1 MKIQYLQEGYIKSV
15 DKMKGIAGKKYTA
28 DDIRKDTKKILLEP
42 VLKMLEDSV
51 FLHKCGNCVKHFV
64 HPDVGTYLLTP
75 HIIKF
80 KYVDVIDGAIHLIC
94 DAYYVIKHFGSG
106 DLFWIRDD
114 DMINKY
120 SIEEINEYIDN
131 ECTGHMLQYFN
142 ENSLELP
149 EFVKKIHIEKINLW
163 NKTPEY
169 ININGGLP
177 EKLTLKLHS
186 EFYANKILSETKFNE
201 LINKVNSLFSFC
213 AKNVLIE
220 KIVPIFEEHKDT
232 LANDVAA
239 LLDGNN
245 SINSLLIKSKLPPR
259 PRWSDLQVS
268 DKYDKV
274 SLAGLTR
281 KDLHEYTIDV
291 VVKVIDLHKYLTN
304 NDIEKSAVKE
314 SSAFW
319 PIPEVDIITTAD
331 YSEIE
336 QIKCQL
342 TEFIANI
349 YNDISYRETKGKELP
364 DPKSGFIEYLLA
376 AYDTT
381 WTSDINPYVVNMDF
395 IDGEYHKAYYTPLRK
410 Y

>member
-15 DKMKGIAGKKYTA
+15 DKMKDIAGKKYTA

-51 FLHKCGNCVKHFV
+51 FLRKCGNCVKHFV
-64 HPDVGTYLLTP
+64 HPATRLYVISP
-75 HIIKF
+75 NVIKF
-80 KYVDVIDGAIHLIC
+80 RYVDVVDGALNVIC
-94 DAYYVIKHFGSG
+94 DVYYSLQHLDNN
-106 DLFWIRDD
+106 DLFWIDD
-114 DMINKY
+114 VMINKY
-120 SIEEINEYIDN
+120 SIEEINDYIDN

-142 ENSLELP
+142 ESSLELP
-149 EFVKKIHIEKINLW
+149 EFVKRIHIEKINLW

-177 EKLTLKLHS
+177 EKLTLKLNS

-220 KIVPIFEEHKDT
+220 KIIPVFEEHKDA
-232 LANDVAA
+232 LASDVAA
-239 LLDGNN
+239 LLDGDNA
-245 SINSLLIKSKLPPR
+245 INSLLIKTKLPPR
-259 PRWSDLQVS
+259 WADLQVS
-268 DKYDKV
+268 DKFDKL
-274 SLAGLTR
+274 SIAGLKR

-304 NDIEKSAVKE
+304 NDIENSAVKE

-349 YNDISYRETKGKELP
+349 YNDISYRETKGKDLP
-364 DPKSGFIEYLLA
+364 APKSGFIEYLLA

>member
-15 DKMKGIAGKKYTA
+15 DKMKDNAGKKYTA
-28 DDIRKDTKKILLEP
+28 DDIRKETKKLLLEP

-51 FLHKCGNCVKHFV
+51 FLRKCGNCVKHFV
-64 HPDVGTYLLTP
+64 HPATRLYVISP
-75 HIIKF
+75 NVIKF
-80 KYVDVIDGAIHLIC
+80 RYVDVVDGALNVIC
-94 DAYYVIKHFGSG
+94 DVYYSLQHLDNN
-106 DLFWIRDD
+106 DLFWIDD
-114 DMINKY
+114 VVINKY
-120 SIEEINEYIDN
+120 SVKEISDYIDK

-142 ENSLELP
+142 ESSLELP
-149 EFVKKIHIEKINLW
+149 EFVKRIHIEKINLW

-177 EKLTLKLHS
+177 EKLTLKLNS

-220 KIVPIFEEHKDT
+220 KIIPVFEEHKDA
-232 LANDVAA
+232 LASDVAA
-239 LLDGNN
+239 LLDGDNAI
-245 SINSLLIKSKLPPR
+245 SSLLIKTKLP

-274 SLAGLTR
+274 SLAGLKR

-304 NDIEKSAVKE
+304 NDIETSAVKE

-342 TEFIANI
+342 AEFIANI

-364 DPKSGFIEYLLA
+364 DPKSGSIEYLLA

>member
-15 DKMKGIAGKKYTA
+15 DKMKDNAGKKYTA
-28 DDIRKDTKKILLEP
+28 DDIRKETKKILLEP

-51 FLHKCGNCVKHFV
+51 FLRKCGNCVKHFV

-75 HIIKF
+75 HTIKF
-80 KYVDVIDGAIHLIC
+80 KYVDVIDGALHLIC

-142 ENSLELP
+142 ESSLELP

-186 EFYANKILSETKFNE
+186 EFYSNKILSETKFNE

-220 KIVPIFEEHKDT
+220 KIVPVFEEHKAA
-232 LANDVAA
+232 LASDVAA
-239 LLDGNN
+239 LLNGNN
-245 SINSLLIKSKLPPR
+245 AISSLLIKSKLPPR

-304 NDIEKSAVKE
+304 NDIEESTIKG

-319 PIPEVDIITTAD
+319 AIPDVNIITTAD

-349 YNDISYRETKGKELP
+349 YNDISYRETKGKYLP
-364 DPKSGFIEYLLA
+364 TPKSGFVEYLLA

-381 WTSDINPYVVNMDF
+381 WISDINPYVVNIDF
-395 IDGEYHKAYYTPLRK
+395 IDGEYHKAYYTPLVK
-410 Y
+410 

>member
-1 MKIQYLQEGYIKSV
+1 MKIQYLQKGYIKSV
-15 DKMKGIAGKKYTA
+15 DKMKGSLDKKLTA
-28 DDIRKDTKKILLEP
+28 DDIRKETKKLLLEP
-42 VLKMLEDSV
+42 VLKMLEDDG
-51 FLHKCGNCVKHFV
+51 FLRKCGNCVKHFV
-64 HPDVGTYLLTP
+64 HPDAGTYRLTP
-75 HIIKF
+75 NTIKF
-80 KYVDVIDGAIHLIC
+80 RYVDVVDGAVHVIC
-94 DAYYVIKHFGSG
+94 DAYYVVKHFGSG
-106 DLFWIRDD
+106 DLFWIDD
-114 DMINKY
+114 VVINKY
-120 SIEEINEYIDN
+120 SIEEISDYIN
-131 ECTGHMLQYFN
+131 NSCTEHMLQYFN

-149 EFVKKIHIEKINLW
+149 EFVKRIHIEKINLW

-186 EFYANKILSETKFNE
+186 EFYDNKMLSETKFNE

-220 KIVPIFEEHKDT
+220 KIVPVFEEHKAA
-232 LANDVAA
+232 LASDVAA

-245 SINSLLIKSKLPPR
+245 AISSLLIKSKLPPR
-259 PRWSDLQVS
+259 PRQSDLQVS

-304 NDIEKSAVKE
+304 NDIEESTIKE

-319 PIPEVDIITTAD
+319 AIPDVNIITTAD

-349 YNDISYRETKGKELP
+349 YNDISYRETKGKYLP
-364 DPKSGFIEYLLA
+364 TPKSGFVEYLLA
-376 AYDTT
+376 AYNTT

>member
-15 DKMKGIAGKKYTA
+15 DKMKDIAGKKYTA
-28 DDIRKDTKKILLEP
+28 DDIRKETKKLLLEP
-42 VLKMLEDSV
+42 VLKMLEDSG
-51 FLHKCGNCVKHFV
+51 FLRKCGDCVKHFV
-64 HPDVGTYLLTP
+64 HPATSMYVISP
-75 HIIKF
+75 QVIRF
-80 KYVDVIDGAIHLIC
+80 SYVDVVDGAINVIC
-94 DAYYVIKHFGSG
+94 DAYYSLQHLDNG
-106 DLFWIRDD
+106 DLFWIDD
-114 DMINKY
+114 VVMRRY
-120 SIEEINEYIDN
+120 SIEEINDYIDK

-142 ENSLELP
+142 ESSLELP
-149 EFVKKIHIEKINLW
+149 EFVKRIHIEKINLW

-177 EKLTLKLHS
+177 EKLTVRLRS
-186 EFYANKILSETKFNE
+186 EFYDNKMLSETKFNE
-201 LINKVNSLFSFC
+201 LINNVNSLFSFC
-213 AKNVLIE
+213 AKNVFIE
-220 KIVPIFEEHKDT
+220 KIVPVFEEHKDA
-232 LANDVAA
+232 LASDVAA
-239 LLDGNN
+239 LLDGDNA
-245 SINSLLIKSKLPPR
+245 INSLLIKTKLP

-304 NDIEKSAVKE
+304 NDIEESTIKE

-319 PIPEVDIITTAD
+319 AIPDVNIITTAD

-349 YNDISYRETKGKELP
+349 YNDISYRETKGKDLP
-364 DPKSGFIEYLLA
+364 DPKSGSIEYLLA
-376 AYDTT
+376 AYDTA
-381 WTSDINPYVVNMDF
+381 WTSDIKPYVVNMDF
-395 IDGEYHKAYYTPLRK
+395 IDGEYHKAYYTPLVK
-410 Y
+410 

>member
-15 DKMKGIAGKKYTA
+15 DKMKDNAGKKYTA
-28 DDIRKDTKKILLEP
+28 DDIRKETKKLLLEP

-51 FLHKCGNCVKHFV
+51 FLRKCGNCVKHFV
-64 HPDVGTYLLTP
+64 HPATRLYVISP
-75 HIIKF
+75 NVIKF
-80 KYVDVIDGAIHLIC
+80 RYVDVVDGALNVIC
-94 DAYYVIKHFGSG
+94 DVYYSLQHLDNN
-106 DLFWIRDD
+106 DLFWIDD
-114 DMINKY
+114 VMINKY
-120 SIEEINEYIDN
+120 SIEEINDYIDN

-142 ENSLELP
+142 ESSLELP
-149 EFVKKIHIEKINLW
+149 EFVKRIHIEKINLW

-177 EKLTLKLHS
+177 EKLTLKLNS

-220 KIVPIFEEHKDT
+220 KIIPVFEEHKDA
-232 LANDVAA
+232 LASDVAA
-239 LLDGNN
+239 LLDGDNAI
-245 SINSLLIKSKLPPR
+245 SSLLIKTKLP

-274 SLAGLTR
+274 SLAGLKR

-304 NDIEKSAVKE
+304 NDIETSAVKE

-342 TEFIANI
+342 AEFIANI
-349 YNDISYRETKGKELP
+349 YNDISYRETKGKYLP
-364 DPKSGFIEYLLA
+364 TPKSGFVEYLLA

-395 IDGEYHKAYYTPLRK
+395 IDGKYHKAYYTPLRK

>member
-15 DKMKGIAGKKYTA
+15 DKMKDIAGKKYTA
-28 DDIRKDTKKILLEP
+28 DDIRKETKKILLEP

-51 FLHKCGNCVKHFV
+51 FLRKCGNCVKHFV
-64 HPDVGTYLLTP
+64 HPDAGTYLLTP

-80 KYVDVIDGAIHLIC
+80 RYVDVVDGAVHLIC
-94 DAYYVIKHFGSG
+94 DAHYVVKHFGSG
-106 DLFWIRDD
+106 DLFWIDD
-114 DMINKY
+114 VMINKY

-142 ENSLELP
+142 EYSLELP

-245 SINSLLIKSKLPPR
+245 SISSLLIKTKLPPR
-259 PRWSDLQVS
+259 WADLQVS
-268 DKYDKV
+268 DKFDKL
-274 SLAGLTR
+274 SIAGLKR

-304 NDIEKSAVKE
+304 NDIENSAVKE

-319 PIPEVDIITTAD
+319 AIPEVDIITTAD

-349 YNDISYRETKGKELP
+349 YNDISYRETKGKDLP
-364 DPKSGFIEYLLA
+364 DPKSGSIEYLLA

>member
-1 MKIQYLQEGYIKSV
+1 MKIQYLQEGYIKSI
-15 DKMKGIAGKKYTA
+15 DKMKDIAGKKYTA

-42 VLKMLEDSV
+42 VLKMLEDSG
-51 FLHKCGNCVKHFV
+51 FLRKCGNCVKHFV
-64 HPDVGTYLLTP
+64 HPATSMYVISP
-75 HIIKF
+75 QVIRF
-80 KYVDVIDGAIHLIC
+80 SYVDVVDGALNVIC
-94 DAYYVIKHFGSG
+94 DAYYSLQHLDNN
-106 DLFWIRDD
+106 DLFWIDD
-114 DMINKY
+114 VVMRRY
-120 SIEEINEYIDN
+120 SVKEISDYIDK
-131 ECTGHMLQYFN
+131 ECTEHMLQYFN
-142 ENSLELP
+142 ERSLELP

-177 EKLTLKLHS
+177 EKLTVRLCS
-186 EFYANKILSETKFNE
+186 EFYDNKMLSETKFNE
-201 LINKVNSLFSFC
+201 LINNVNSLFSFC

-245 SINSLLIKSKLPPR
+245 AISSLLIKTKLPPR
-259 PRWSDLQVS
+259 WADLQVS
-268 DKYDKV
+268 DKFDKL
-274 SLAGLTR
+274 SIAGLKR

-304 NDIEKSAVKE
+304 NDIEESAIKE

-319 PIPEVDIITTAD
+319 AIPDVNIITTAD

-349 YNDISYRETKGKELP
+349 YNDISYRETKGKYLP
-364 DPKSGFIEYLLA
+364 TPKSGFVEYLLA

>member
-15 DKMKGIAGKKYTA
+15 DKMKDIAGKKYTA

-42 VLKMLEDSV
+42 VLKMLEDSR
-51 FLHKCGNCVKHFV
+51 FLRKCGDCVKHFV
-64 HPDVGTYLLTP
+64 HPATRLYVISP
-75 HIIKF
+75 NVIKF
-80 KYVDVIDGAIHLIC
+80 RYVDVVDGALNVIC
-94 DAYYVIKHFGSG
+94 DAYYSLQHLDNN
-106 DLFWIRDD
+106 DLFWIDD
-114 DMINKY
+114 VMINKY
-120 SIEEINEYIDN
+120 SIEEINDYIDN

-142 ENSLELP
+142 ESSLELP
-149 EFVKKIHIEKINLW
+149 EFVKRIHIEKINLW

-220 KIVPIFEEHKDT
+220 KIIPVFEEHKDA
-232 LANDVAA
+232 LASDVAA
-239 LLDGNN
+239 LLDGDNAI
-245 SINSLLIKSKLPPR
+245 SSLLIKSKLP

-268 DKYDKV
+268 DKYDKA

-291 VVKVIDLHKYLTN
+291 VVKVIDLHKYLAN
-304 NDIEKSAVKE
+304 NDIENSAVKE

-342 TEFIANI
+342 AEFIANI
-349 YNDISYRETKGKELP
+349 YNDISYRETKGKDLP
-364 DPKSGFIEYLLA
+364 DPKSGSIEYLLA

>member
-15 DKMKGIAGKKYTA
+15 DKMKDIAGKKYTA

-42 VLKMLEDSV
+42 VLKMLEDSR
-51 FLHKCGNCVKHFV
+51 FLRKCGDCVKHFV
-64 HPDVGTYLLTP
+64 HPATRLYVISP
-75 HIIKF
+75 NVIKF
-80 KYVDVIDGAIHLIC
+80 RYVDVVDGALNVIC

-245 SINSLLIKSKLPPR
+245 AISSLLIKSKLPPR
-259 PRWSDLQVS
+259 WADLQVS
-268 DKYDKV
+268 DKFDKLSV
-274 SLAGLTR
+274 AGLTR
-281 KDLHEYTIDV
+281 KDLHEYTIDA

-304 NDIEKSAVKE
+304 NDIENSAVKE

-319 PIPEVDIITTAD
+319 PIPEVDIITTAN

-349 YNDISYRETKGKELP
+349 YNDISYRETKGKDLP
-364 DPKSGFIEYLLA
+364 APKSGFIEYLLA

>member
-15 DKMKGIAGKKYTA
+15 DKMKDIAGKKYTA
-28 DDIRKDTKKILLEP
+28 DDIRKETKKILLEP

-51 FLHKCGNCVKHFV
+51 FLRKCGNCVKHFV
-64 HPDVGTYLLTP
+64 HPATRLYVISP
-75 HIIKF
+75 NVIKF
-80 KYVDVIDGAIHLIC
+80 RYVDVVDGALNVIC
-94 DAYYVIKHFGSG
+94 DAYYSLQHLDNN
-106 DLFWIRDD
+106 DLFWIDD
-114 DMINKY
+114 VMINKY
-120 SIEEINEYIDN
+120 SIEEINDYIDN

-142 ENSLELP
+142 ESSLELP
-149 EFVKKIHIEKINLW
+149 EFVKRIHIEKINLW

-177 EKLTLKLHS
+177 EKLTLKLNS

-220 KIVPIFEEHKDT
+220 KIIPVFEEHKDT

-239 LLDGNN
+239 LLDGDNA
-245 SINSLLIKSKLPPR
+245 INSLLIKTKLPPR
-259 PRWSDLQVS
+259 WADLQVS

-274 SLAGLTR
+274 SLAGLKR

-291 VVKVIDLHKYLTN
+291 VVKVIDLHKYLAN
-304 NDIEKSAVKE
+304 NDIENSAVKE

-342 TEFIANI
+342 AEFIANI
-349 YNDISYRETKGKELP
+349 YNDISYRETKGKDLP
-364 DPKSGFIEYLLA
+364 APKSGFIEYLLA

>member
-15 DKMKGIAGKKYTA
+15 DKMKDIAGKKYTA

-42 VLKMLEDSV
+42 VLKMLEDSR
-51 FLHKCGNCVKHFV
+51 FLRKCGDCVKHFV
-64 HPDVGTYLLTP
+64 HPDAGTYLLTP

-80 KYVDVIDGAIHLIC
+80 RYVDVVDGAVHLIC
-94 DAYYVIKHFGSG
+94 DAYYVVKHFGSG

-149 EFVKKIHIEKINLW
+149 EFVKRIHIEKINLW

-232 LANDVAA
+232 LANDVTA

-259 PRWSDLQVS
+259 WADLQVS
-268 DKYDKV
+268 DKFDKLSV
-274 SLAGLTR
+274 AGLTR
-281 KDLHEYTIDV
+281 KDLHEYTIDA

-349 YNDISYRETKGKELP
+349 YNDISYRETKGKDLP
-364 DPKSGFIEYLLA
+364 APKSGFIEYLLA

>member
-15 DKMKGIAGKKYTA
+15 DKMKDRLGKKHTA

-42 VLKMLEDSV
+42 VLKMLEDSG

-245 SINSLLIKSKLPPR
+245 SISSLLIKSKLPPR

-268 DKYDKV
+268 DKFDKL
-274 SLAGLTR
+274 SIAGLTR
-281 KDLHEYTIDV
+281 KDLHEYTIDA

-304 NDIEKSAVKE
+304 NDIENSAVKE

-349 YNDISYRETKGKELP
+349 YNDISYRETKGKDLP
-364 DPKSGFIEYLLA
+364 APKSGFIEYLLA

>member
-15 DKMKGIAGKKYTA
+15 DKMKDIAGKKYTA

-42 VLKMLEDSV
+42 VLKMLEDSG
-51 FLHKCGNCVKHFV
+51 FLRKCGNCVKHFV
-64 HPDVGTYLLTP
+64 HPATRLYVISP
-75 HIIKF
+75 NVIKF
-80 KYVDVIDGAIHLIC
+80 RYVDVVDGALNVIC
-94 DAYYVIKHFGSG
+94 DAYYSLQHLDNN
-106 DLFWIRDD
+106 DLFWIDD
-114 DMINKY
+114 VMINKY
-120 SIEEINEYIDN
+120 SIEEINDYIDN

-142 ENSLELP
+142 ESSLELP
-149 EFVKKIHIEKINLW
+149 EFVKRIHIEKINLW

-177 EKLTLKLHS
+177 EKLTLKLNS

-220 KIVPIFEEHKDT
+220 KIIPVFEEHKDA
-232 LANDVAA
+232 LASDVAA
-239 LLDGNN
+239 LLDGDNA
-245 SINSLLIKSKLPPR
+245 INSLLIKTKLPPR
-259 PRWSDLQVS
+259 WADLQVS

-274 SLAGLTR
+274 SLAGLKR

-304 NDIEKSAVKE
+304 NDIENSAVKE

-349 YNDISYRETKGKELP
+349 YNDISYRETKGKYLP
-364 DPKSGFIEYLLA
+364 TPKSGFVEYLLA

-395 IDGEYHKAYYTPLRK
+395 IDGEYHKAYYTPLVK
-410 Y
+410 

>member
-15 DKMKGIAGKKYTA
+15 DKMKDNAGKKYTA

-51 FLHKCGNCVKHFV
+51 FLRKCGNCVKHFV
-64 HPDVGTYLLTP
+64 HPDAGTYLLTP
-75 HIIKF
+75 HTIKF
-80 KYVDVIDGAIHLIC
+80 KYVDVVDGAAHLIC

-177 EKLTLKLHS
+177 EKLTLKLNS

-245 SINSLLIKSKLPPR
+245 SISSLLIKTKLP

-268 DKYDKV
+268 DKFDKL
-274 SLAGLTR
+274 SIAGLKR
-281 KDLHEYTIDV
+281 KDLHEYTIDA

-314 SSAFW
+314 SSTFW
-319 PIPEVDIITTAD
+319 PIPDVDIITTAD

-395 IDGEYHKAYYTPLRK
+395 IDGEYHKAYYTPLVK
-410 Y
+410 

>member
-15 DKMKGIAGKKYTA
+15 DKMKDNAGKKHTA
-28 DDIRKDTKKILLEP
+28 DDIRKETKKLLLEP
-42 VLKMLEDSV
+42 VLKMLEDSE
-51 FLHKCGNCVKHFV
+51 FLRKCGNCLKPFV
-64 HPDVGTYLLTP
+64 HPDAGTYRLTP
-75 HIIKF
+75 SMLKF
-80 KYVDVIDGAIHLIC
+80 RYVDVIDGALNVIC
-94 DAYYVIKHFGSG
+94 DAYYVVKHFGNG
-106 DLFWIRDD
+106 DLFLIDD
-114 DMINKY
+114 VVINTY
-120 SIEEINEYIDN
+120 SIEEINEYIDK

-142 ENSLELP
+142 ESSLELP

-186 EFYANKILSETKFNE
+186 EFYDNKILNETKFIE
-201 LINKVNSLFSFC
+201 VINKINSLFSFC

-220 KIVPIFEEHKDT
+220 KIVPVFEEHKDA
-232 LANDVAA
+232 LASDVAA

-245 SINSLLIKSKLPPR
+245 AISSLLIKSKLP

-304 NDIEKSAVKE
+304 NDIENSAVKE

-349 YNDISYRETKGKELP
+349 YNDISYRETKGKYLP
-364 DPKSGFIEYLLA
+364 TPKSGFVEYLLA

-395 IDGEYHKAYYTPLRK
+395 IDGEYHKAYYTPLEK
-410 Y
+410 

>member
-15 DKMKGIAGKKYTA
+15 DKMKDIAGKKYTA

-51 FLHKCGNCVKHFV
+51 FLRKCGDCVKHFV
-64 HPDVGTYLLTP
+64 HPDAGTYLLTP

-80 KYVDVIDGAIHLIC
+80 RYVDVVDGAVHLIC
-94 DAYYVIKHFGSG
+94 DAYYVVKHFGSG
-106 DLFWIRDD
+106 DLFWIDD
-114 DMINKY
+114 VMINKY

-142 ENSLELP
+142 ESSLELP
-149 EFVKKIHIEKINLW
+149 EFVKRIHIEKINLW

-169 ININGGLP
+169 ININRGLP
-177 EKLTLKLHS
+177 EKLTLKLNS

-245 SINSLLIKSKLPPR
+245 SISSLLIKSKLPPR
-259 PRWSDLQVS
+259 WADLQVS
-268 DKYDKV
+268 DKFDKLSV
-274 SLAGLTR
+274 AGLKR

-304 NDIEKSAVKE
+304 NDIENSAVKE

-349 YNDISYRETKGKELP
+349 YNDISYRETKGKDLP
-364 DPKSGFIEYLLA
+364 DPKSGSIEYLLA

>member
-15 DKMKGIAGKKYTA
+15 DKMKDIAGKKYTA

-51 FLHKCGNCVKHFV
+51 FLRKCGNCVKHFV

-245 SINSLLIKSKLPPR
+245 SISSLLIKSKLPPR
-259 PRWSDLQVS
+259 WADLQVS
-268 DKYDKV
+268 DKFDKL
-274 SLAGLTR
+274 SIAGLTR

-304 NDIEKSAVKE
+304 NDIENSAVKE

-342 TEFIANI
+342 AEFIANI
-349 YNDISYRETKGKELP
+349 YNDISYRETKGKYLP
-364 DPKSGFIEYLLA
+364 TPKSGFVEYLLA

>member
-15 DKMKGIAGKKYTA
+15 DKMKDIAGKKYTA

-42 VLKMLEDSV
+42 VLKMLEDSR
-51 FLHKCGNCVKHFV
+51 FLRKCGDCVKHFV
-64 HPDVGTYLLTP
+64 HPATRLYVISP
-75 HIIKF
+75 NVIKF
-80 KYVDVIDGAIHLIC
+80 RYVDVVDGALNVIC
-94 DAYYVIKHFGSG
+94 DAYYSLQHLDNN
-106 DLFWIRDD
+106 DLFWIDD
-114 DMINKY
+114 VMINKY

-131 ECTGHMLQYFN
+131 ECTEHMLQYFN
-142 ENSLELP
+142 ESSLELP
-149 EFVKKIHIEKINLW
+149 EFVKRIHIEKINLW

-177 EKLTLKLHS
+177 EKLTLKLNS

-220 KIVPIFEEHKDT
+220 KIIPVFEEHKDA
-232 LANDVAA
+232 LASDVAA
-239 LLDGNN
+239 LLDGDNAI
-245 SINSLLIKSKLPPR
+245 SSLLIKSKLP

-268 DKYDKV
+268 DKYDKA

-291 VVKVIDLHKYLTN
+291 VVKVIDLHKYLAN
-304 NDIEKSAVKE
+304 NDIENSAVKE

-342 TEFIANI
+342 AEFIANI
-349 YNDISYRETKGKELP
+349 YNDISYRETKGKDLP
-364 DPKSGFIEYLLA
+364 DPKSGSIEYLLA

>member
-15 DKMKGIAGKKYTA
+15 DKMKDIAGKKYTA

-51 FLHKCGNCVKHFV
+51 FLRKCGNCVKHFV
-64 HPDVGTYLLTP
+64 HPATRLYVISP
-75 HIIKF
+75 NVIKF
-80 KYVDVIDGAIHLIC
+80 RYVDVVDGALNVIC
-94 DAYYVIKHFGSG
+94 DAYYSLQHLANN
-106 DLFWIRDD
+106 DLFWIDD
-114 DMINKY
+114 VMINKY

-142 ENSLELP
+142 ESSLELP
-149 EFVKKIHIEKINLW
+149 EFVKRIHIEKINLW

-177 EKLTLKLHS
+177 EKLTLKLNS

-220 KIVPIFEEHKDT
+220 KIIPVFEEHKDA
-232 LANDVAA
+232 LASDVAA
-239 LLDGNN
+239 LLDGDNA
-245 SINSLLIKSKLPPR
+245 INSLLIKTKLPPR
-259 PRWSDLQVS
+259 WADLQFS

-274 SLAGLTR
+274 SLAGLKR

-304 NDIEKSAVKE
+304 NDIEESTIKE

-319 PIPEVDIITTAD
+319 AIPDVNIITTAD

-364 DPKSGFIEYLLA
+364 DPKSGSIEYLLA

>member
-15 DKMKGIAGKKYTA
+15 DKMKDIAGKKYTA

-245 SINSLLIKSKLPPR
+245 SISSLLIKSKLPPR
-259 PRWSDLQVS
+259 WADLQVS
-268 DKYDKV
+268 DKFDKL
-274 SLAGLTR
+274 SIAGLTR
-281 KDLHEYTIDV
+281 KDLHEYTIDA

>member
-15 DKMKGIAGKKYTA
+15 DKMKDNAGKKYTA

-51 FLHKCGNCVKHFV
+51 FLRKCGNCVKHFV
-64 HPDVGTYLLTP
+64 HPDAGTYLLTP
-75 HIIKF
+75 HTIKF
-80 KYVDVIDGAIHLIC
+80 KYVDVVDGAAHLIC

-245 SINSLLIKSKLPPR
+245 SISSLLIKTKLPPR
-259 PRWSDLQVS
+259 WADLQVS
-268 DKYDKV
+268 DKFDKL
-274 SLAGLTR
+274 SIAGLKR
-281 KDLHEYTIDV
+281 KDLHEYTIDA

-304 NDIEKSAVKE
+304 NDIENSAVKE

-395 IDGEYHKAYYTPLRK
+395 IDGEYHKAYYTPLVK
-410 Y
+410 

>member
-1 MKIQYLQEGYIKSV
+1 MK
-15 DKMKGIAGKKYTA
+15 DIAGKKYTA
-28 DDIRKDTKKILLEP
+28 DDIRKETKKILLEP
-42 VLKMLEDSV
+42 VLKMLEDSG
-51 FLHKCGNCVKHFV
+51 FLRKCGNCVKHFV
-64 HPDVGTYLLTP
+64 HPATRLYVISP
-75 HIIKF
+75 NVIKF
-80 KYVDVIDGAIHLIC
+80 RYVDVVDGALNVIC
-94 DAYYVIKHFGSG
+94 DAYYSLQHLDNN
-106 DLFWIRDD
+106 DLFWIDD
-114 DMINKY
+114 VMINKY
-120 SIEEINEYIDN
+120 SIEEINDYIDN

-149 EFVKKIHIEKINLW
+149 EFVKRIHIEKINLW

-177 EKLTLKLHS
+177 EKLTLKLNS

-220 KIVPIFEEHKDT
+220 KIIPVFEEHKDA
-232 LANDVAA
+232 LASDVAA
-239 LLDGNN
+239 LLDGDNAI
-245 SINSLLIKSKLPPR
+245 SSLLIKTKLPPR
-259 PRWSDLQVS
+259 WADLQVS
-268 DKYDKV
+268 DKYDKA

-291 VVKVIDLHKYLTN
+291 VVKVIDLHKYLAN
-304 NDIEKSAVKE
+304 NDIENSAVKE

-342 TEFIANI
+342 AEFIANI
-349 YNDISYRETKGKELP
+349 YNDISYRETKGKDLP
-364 DPKSGFIEYLLA
+364 APKSGSIEYLLA

>member
-15 DKMKGIAGKKYTA
+15 DKMKDIAGKKYTA

-42 VLKMLEDSV
+42 VLKMLEDSGFV
-51 FLHKCGNCVKHFV
+51 RKCRDCIKHFV
-64 HPDVGTYLLTP
+64 HPDAGTYLLSPNT
-75 HIIKF
+75 IKF
-80 KYVDVIDGAIHLIC
+80 RYVDVVDGAVHLIC
-94 DAYYVIKHFGSG
+94 DAYYVVKHFGSG
-106 DLFWIRDD
+106 DLFWIDD
-114 DMINKY
+114 VMINKY

-142 ENSLELP
+142 ESSLELP
-149 EFVKKIHIEKINLW
+149 EFVKRIHIEKINLW

-177 EKLTLKLHS
+177 EKLTLKLNS

-245 SINSLLIKSKLPPR
+245 SISSLLIKTKLPPR
-259 PRWSDLQVS
+259 WADLQVS
-268 DKYDKV
+268 DKFDKL
-274 SLAGLTR
+274 SIAGLKR

-304 NDIEKSAVKE
+304 NDIENSAVKE

-349 YNDISYRETKGKELP
+349 YNDISYRETKGKDLP
-364 DPKSGFIEYLLA
+364 APKSGFIEYLLA

>member
-15 DKMKGIAGKKYTA
+15 DKMKDIAGKKYTA

-51 FLHKCGNCVKHFV
+51 FLRKCGNCVKHFV

-186 EFYANKILSETKFNE
+186 EFYSNKILSETKFNE

-245 SINSLLIKSKLPPR
+245 AISSLLIKSKLPPR
-259 PRWSDLQVS
+259 WADLQVS
-268 DKYDKV
+268 DKFDKL
-274 SLAGLTR
+274 SIAGLKR

-304 NDIEKSAVKE
+304 NDIENSAVKG

-349 YNDISYRETKGKELP
+349 YNDISYRETKGKDLP
-364 DPKSGFIEYLLA
+364 DPKSGSIEYLLA

>member
-15 DKMKGIAGKKYTA
+15 DKMKERAGKKYTA
-28 DDIRKDTKKILLEP
+28 DDIRKNTKKILLEP

-51 FLHKCGNCVKHFV
+51 FLRKCGNCVKHFV

-245 SINSLLIKSKLPPR
+245 SISSLLIKSKLPPR
-259 PRWSDLQVS
+259 WADLQVS
-268 DKYDKV
+268 DKFDKLSV
-274 SLAGLTR
+274 AGLTR
-281 KDLHEYTIDV
+281 KDLHEYTIDA

-319 PIPEVDIITTAD
+319 AIPDVNIITTAD

-336 QIKCQL
+336 QIKYQL

>member
-15 DKMKGIAGKKYTA
+15 DKMKERAGKKYTA
-28 DDIRKDTKKILLEP
+28 DDIRKETKKILLEP

-120 SIEEINEYIDN
+120 SIEEINEYINN

-245 SINSLLIKSKLPPR
+245 SISSLLIKSKLPPR
-259 PRWSDLQVS
+259 WADLQVS
-268 DKYDKV
+268 DKFDKL
-274 SLAGLTR
+274 SIAGLTR
-281 KDLHEYTIDV
+281 KDLHEYTIDA

-304 NDIEKSAVKE
+304 NDIENSAVKE

-349 YNDISYRETKGKELP
+349 YNDISYRETKGKDLP
-364 DPKSGFIEYLLA
+364 APKSGFIEYLLA

>member
-15 DKMKGIAGKKYTA
+15 DKMKDIAGKKYTA

-51 FLHKCGNCVKHFV
+51 FLRKCGNCVKHFV

-245 SINSLLIKSKLPPR
+245 SISSLLIKSKLPPR
-259 PRWSDLQVS
+259 WADLQVS
-268 DKYDKV
+268 DKFDKL
-274 SLAGLTR
+274 SIAGLKR
-281 KDLHEYTIDV
+281 KDLHEYTIDA

-304 NDIEKSAVKE
+304 NDIEESAVKE

-349 YNDISYRETKGKELP
+349 YNDISYRETKGKYLP
-364 DPKSGFIEYLLA
+364 NPKSGFIEYLLA

>member
-15 DKMKGIAGKKYTA
+15 DKMKDIAGKKYTA

-42 VLKMLEDSV
+42 VLKMLEDSE
-51 FLHKCGNCVKHFV
+51 FLRKCGNCVKHFV

-75 HIIKF
+75 HTIKF
-80 KYVDVIDGAIHLIC
+80 KYVDVVDGALHVIC

-177 EKLTLKLHS
+177 EKLTLKLNS

-245 SINSLLIKSKLPPR
+245 AISSLLIKSKLPPR
-259 PRWSDLQVS
+259 WADLQVS
-268 DKYDKV
+268 DKFDKLSV
-274 SLAGLTR
+274 AGLKR
-281 KDLHEYTIDV
+281 KDLHEYTIDA

-349 YNDISYRETKGKELP
+349 YNDISYRETKGKDLP
-364 DPKSGFIEYLLA
+364 DPKSGSIEYLLA

>member
-1 MKIQYLQEGYIKSV
+1 M
-15 DKMKGIAGKKYTA
+15 
-28 DDIRKDTKKILLEP
+28 
-42 VLKMLEDSV
+42 
-51 FLHKCGNCVKHFV
+51 
-64 HPDVGTYLLTP
+64 
-75 HIIKF
+75 
-80 KYVDVIDGAIHLIC
+80 
-94 DAYYVIKHFGSG
+94 
-106 DLFWIRDD
+106 
-114 DMINKY
+114 
-120 SIEEINEYIDN
+120 
-131 ECTGHMLQYFN
+131 
-142 ENSLELP
+142 
-149 EFVKKIHIEKINLW
+149 W

-177 EKLTLKLHS
+177 EKLTLKLNS

-213 AKNVLIE
+213 AKNVFIE
-220 KIVPIFEEHKDT
+220 KIVPVFEEHKDA
-232 LANDVAA
+232 LASDVAA

-245 SINSLLIKSKLPPR
+245 SISSLLIKTKLPPR
-259 PRWSDLQVS
+259 WADLQVS
-268 DKYDKV
+268 DKFDKL
-274 SLAGLTR
+274 SIAGLKR

-304 NDIEKSAVKE
+304 NDIENSAVKE

-342 TEFIANI
+342 PRYINNI
-349 YNDISYRETKGKELP
+349 FTNSLYRETEGRYLP
-364 DPKSGFIEYLLA
+364 IPKSGVIEYLLA

>member
-1 MKIQYLQEGYIKSV
+1 MK
-15 DKMKGIAGKKYTA
+15 DIAGKKYTA

-42 VLKMLEDSV
+42 VLKMLEDSG
-51 FLHKCGNCVKHFV
+51 FLRKCGNCVKHFI
-64 HPDVGTYLLTP
+64 HPATRLYVISP
-75 HIIKF
+75 NVIKF
-80 KYVDVIDGAIHLIC
+80 RYVDVVDGALNVIC
-94 DAYYVIKHFGSG
+94 DAYYSLQHLDNN
-106 DLFWIRDD
+106 DLFWIDD
-114 DMINKY
+114 VMINKY
-120 SIEEINEYIDN
+120 SIEEINDYIDN

-142 ENSLELP
+142 ESSLELP
-149 EFVKKIHIEKINLW
+149 EFVKRIHIEKINLW

-177 EKLTLKLHS
+177 EKLTLKLNS

-220 KIVPIFEEHKDT
+220 KIIPVFEEHKDA
-232 LANDVAA
+232 LASDVAA
-239 LLDGNN
+239 LLDGDNA
-245 SINSLLIKSKLPPR
+245 INSLLIKTKLPPR
-259 PRWSDLQVS
+259 WADLQVS
-268 DKYDKV
+268 DKFDKL
-274 SLAGLTR
+274 SIAGLKR

-304 NDIEKSAVKE
+304 NDIENSAVKE

-349 YNDISYRETKGKELP
+349 YNDISYRETKGKYLP
-364 DPKSGFIEYLLA
+364 NPKSGFIEYLLA

-395 IDGEYHKAYYTPLRK
+395 IDGEYHKAYYTPLVK
-410 Y
+410 

>member
-1 MKIQYLQEGYIKSV
+1 MKIRYLQEGYIKTV
-15 DKMKGIAGKKYTA
+15 DKMKDSLGKKLTA

-42 VLKMLEDSV
+42 VLKMLEDDG
-51 FLHKCGNCVKHFV
+51 FLHKCGYTFKHFV
-64 HPDVGTYLLTP
+64 HPATSMYVISP
-75 HIIKF
+75 QVIRF
-80 KYVDVIDGAIHLIC
+80 SYVDVVDGAINVIC
-94 DAYYVIKHFGSG
+94 DVYYSLNHLDNG
-106 DLFWIRDD
+106 DLFWIDD
-114 DMINKY
+114 VVINKY

-142 ENSLELP
+142 ESSLELP
-149 EFVKKIHIEKINLW
+149 EFVKRIHIEKINLW

-177 EKLTLKLHS
+177 EKLTVRLRS
-186 EFYANKILSETKFNE
+186 EFYDNKMLSETKFNE

-213 AKNVLIE
+213 AKKVVIE
-220 KIVPIFEEHKDT
+220 KIVPIFEEHKDA

-245 SINSLLIKSKLPPR
+245 AISSLLIKTKLPPR
-259 PRWSDLQVS
+259 WADLQVS
-268 DKYDKV
+268 DKFDKL
-274 SLAGLTR
+274 SIAGLKR

-304 NDIEKSAVKE
+304 NDIEESAVKE
-314 SSAFW
+314 SSVFW
-319 PIPEVDIITTAD
+319 AIPDVDIITTAD

-349 YNDISYRETKGKELP
+349 YNDISYRETKGKDLP
-364 DPKSGFIEYLLA
+364 DPKSGCIEYLLA

-395 IDGEYHKAYYTPLRK
+395 VDGEYHKAYYTPLRK